1 MKSDY
6 KLFEELYEMMNGPE
20 REGVTPADFS
30 YILQII
36 RGSRFPER
44 EVYADPDED
53 K

>member
-1 MKSDY
+1 
-6 KLFEELYEMMNGPE
+6 MMDGPE
-20 REGVTPADFS
+20 RDGIAPADFS

-44 EVYADPDED
+44 EVYADPNDNKEGIS